1 MHSTSANLDSIL
13 GAEVLNCLPPF
24 ARKSGRVSSL
34 GRRTEALLGMSVF
47 RKMVLVQFGK
57 LLVPHTDGILRIVIP
72 TITYLFILTDTR
84 DDKQQHDP

>member
-1 MHSTSANLDSIL
+1 
-13 GAEVLNCLPPF
+13 
-24 ARKSGRVSSL
+24 
-34 GRRTEALLGMSVF
+34 MSVF